1 MTLTIIV
8 IYMGLVIAIGAMSN
22 RLFRQTGEDY
32 FLATRSIGPFILLM
46 SLFGTNMTA
55 FALLG
60 SSGEAYHG
68 GIGVFGLMPAISGL
82 VIPTVFYLVGTRAW
96 AVGKR
101 QGYVTQVQFLRD
113 RWQSDTLGI
122 LLFVVL
128 VGLVIPYLLIGV
140 MGGGLTLNQVTD
152 GAVPEW
158 VGGLVIC
165 LVVVIYVTSGGL
177 RGTAW
182 VNTFQTLVFMVLG
195 AVTVYVIF
203 DRMGG
208 LSSVMTRLQADQPEL
223 LVRGDLQSRMR
234 WLTYACIPLSAGMFP
249 HMFMHWLS
257 AKKASNFRVVL
268 VAYPICIALVWLPPV
283 LLGVAGHLDFPGLVG
298 GQSNSILVRMISL
311 YAPGLLAGLLGA
323 GVFAAVMSSLDSQVL
338 SLGTMFTEDVVR
350 HYGYHDRMD
359 DRQQILSGRVFV
371 VLILAFTY
379 VLSLFTARSIFDL
392 ATWSFTGFAALFPI
406 VVGALF
412 WRRSTREGALACVA
426 TVVVLWTY
434 FFIDG
439 WGDRTYTVADTG
451 IMPVAVILAASSV
464 AMIVGSLLTSPP
476 AQDHVDRFIPRR

>member
-8 IYMGLVIAIGAMSN
+8 IYMALVIAIGALSN
-22 RLFRQTGEDY
+22 RMFRRTGEDY

-82 VIPTVFYLVGTRAW
+82 VIPTVFFLVGTRAW
-96 AVGKR
+96 AIGKR
-101 QGYVTQVQFLRD
+101 QGYVTQVQFFRD
-113 RWQSDTLGI
+113 RWGSDALG
-122 LLFVVL
+122 LMLFVVL
-128 VGLVIPYLLIGV
+128 VALVIPYLLIGV
-140 MGGGLTLNQVTD
+140 MAGGITLSQVTD

-165 LVVVIYVTSGGL
+165 AVVVVYVTSGGL

-195 AVTVYVIF
+195 AVTLYVIF
-203 DRMGG
+203 GRMGG
-208 LSSVMTRLQADQPEL
+208 LASVISRVQDAHPEL
-223 LVRGDLQSRMR
+223 LIRGELQSPAR
-234 WLTYACIPLSAGMFP
+234 WLTYSFIPLSAGMFP

-257 AKKASNFRVVL
+257 AKRASNFKVVL
-268 VAYPICIALVWLPPV
+268 VAYPLCIAAVWLPPV
-283 LLGVAGHLDFPGLVG
+283 LLGVAGQLDFPGLIG
-298 GQSNSILVRMISL
+298 GQSNSILVQMISL
-311 YAPGLLAGLLGA
+311 YAPGVLAGLLGA
-323 GVFAAVMSSLDSQVL
+323 GVFAAIMSSLDSQVL
-338 SLGTMFTEDVVR
+338 SLGTMFTEDIVR
-350 HYGYHDRMD
+350 HYGYGDQMD
-359 DRQQILSGRVFV
+359 DRQEILSGRVFV
-371 VLILAFTY
+371 VVILALTY

-406 VVGALF
+406 AVGALF
-412 WRRSTREGALACVA
+412 WRRSTKQGAMACVA

-434 FFIDG
+434 FYLDG
-439 WGDRTYTVADTG
+439 LRTGTDTIGETG
-451 IMPVAVILAASSV
+451 IMPVAVILAASSL
-464 AMIVGSLLTSPP
+464 AMVVGSLLTTPP
-476 AQDHVDRFIPRR
+476 SEERIDRFISRR